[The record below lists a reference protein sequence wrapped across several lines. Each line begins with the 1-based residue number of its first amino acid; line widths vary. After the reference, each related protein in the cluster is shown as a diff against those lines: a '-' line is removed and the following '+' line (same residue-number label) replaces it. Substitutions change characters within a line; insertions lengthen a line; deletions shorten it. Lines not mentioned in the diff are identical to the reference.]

1 MYSGRRL
8 LMDVR
13 LKNRLFENIYI
24 FMVAKTLFSP
34 VGSYFEVNVLTMTI
48 TEERWLVFRL

>member
-1 MYSGRRL
+1 
-8 LMDVR
+8 MDVR